1 MEKKMQNLEQLLK
14 NSKNLADFTRCSY
27 ELENLEPVCI
37 IKYSKWNK
45 HTLETHYTT
54 IKDFSSY
61 IEPNGEFYCE
71 AFFGIVAKTQKQSV
85 FFVFKD
91 YNLDVKFELERFNDE
106 GFGELRKLYETTKEV
121 LTKEPISYRVDLNG
135 WKNKLGHQRSLA
147 I

>member
-1 MEKKMQNLEQLLK
+1 MQNLEQLLK
-14 NSKNLADFTRCSY
+14 NSKSLADFTRCSY

-45 HTLETHYTT
+45 HTLETHYTF
-54 IKDFSSY
+54 IRDFSSY

-71 AFFGIVAKTQKQSV
+71 AFFGIVAKNKKQSV
-85 FFVFKD
+85 FFIFKD

-106 GFGELRKLYETTKEV
+106 GFAELRKLYETTKEV
-121 LTKEPISYRVDLNG
+121 LAKEPISYRVDLNG